1 MKFNYRFLILALL
14 IAGFFMPVE
23 KISAQA
29 GDTLVVEWQDP
40 VTGEVITDA
49 LRNAIEND
57 TNRPE
62 GRVYK
67 LLRGGF
73 YWISEKIT
81 YSDFHLRLVG
91 EKGGATEFDNP
102 PVLQLVGRE
111 DGTHADR
118 LMQPSASLTMKNIYV
133 IGCDEFGSQ
142 TYYQPIQLDAND
154 SRFVFDGC
162 IFERTNY
169 APIAFTGKNND
180 IFITNCVFR
189 NIQGHPADQQ
199 WQGRGVTICA
209 DQDTVIVENNTFF
222 NINMTVFQHEGGAA
236 NYIRFN
242 HNTIV
247 NMGRALNSGNWWKE
261 AYFTNNLFI
270 NPFWHGEGHADITAT
285 GRDPRTIPGSIF
297 SVGALPTKYGP
308 EQGRRILFSNA
319 YAWRDPAFA
328 AYYGDTIVAQPFAG
342 PMTRE
347 DYFDVYENMV
357 IKDTVW
363 LSNMPSIGTYPS
375 EIVENMIQNI
385 KDIRSNTLP
394 ATEYFWNLPIDNITG
409 DVCNVCPSWPLP
421 EDFSYTD
428 AALMTAGTD
437 GLPLGDLNWFP
448 DKKEIFEQN
457 KEQYIAQI
465 EAMAGPVVEYEPLA
479 DYEAE
484 EATLEGDAEVKEVQ
498 GFAYFQMD
506 GGGYIQWDFELAE
519 EGQYDLNIWTNLRGN
534 GTRGQRIIVNG
545 VSIHDPM
552 GWGEY
557 IWSPTEQ
564 EANIW
569 YGKFDPNEWVWTLIK
584 QEEILE
590 EGALT
595 LPAGHNT
602 IRIESSWGYQNFAG
616 IDVIPAGTNTPV
628 VELRIPDA
636 TFDLVTPQVEGAVW
650 VPSGFRSV
658 AMNTNGSV
666 TFSVDAPAN
675 GTYTI
680 NILYQNYSGPQNGV
694 LKVDGADVAS
704 LTFESKDDST
714 GLALLTDNFELTQGT
729 HQITISASNINLDK
743 IQLIKVTITSVEENE
758 IPNGY
763 ALEQN
768 FPNPFNPTTSIRFTL
783 AKPEVVKLTVYNILG
798 QRVATL
804 VNGPMTAGQHI
815 IHFNASNLA
824 SGIYFYGIEAGSFK
838 TFKKMILLK

>member
-23 KISAQA
+23 KVSAQA

-162 IFERTNY
+162 IFERTNF

-199 WQGRGVTICA
+199 WQGRGVSIWA

-222 NINMTVFQHEGGAA
+222 NINMTVFQLEGGAA

-247 NMGRALNSGNWWKE
+247 NMGRALNAGNWWKE

-285 GRDPRTIPGSIF
+285 GRDPRTIPASIF

-319 YAWRDPAFA
+319 YAWRDPAFN
-328 AYYGDTIVAQPFAG
+328 AYYGDTILAQPFAG
-342 PMTRE
+342 PLTRE

-394 ATEYFWNLPIDNITG
+394 AAEYFWNLPIDNITG

-658 AMNTNGSV
+658 AMNSNGSV
-666 TFSVDAPAN
+666 TFSVEAPAN
-675 GTYTI
+675 GTYSI
-680 NILYQNYSGPQNGV
+680 NILYQNYSGPQNGT
-694 LKVDGADVAS
+694 LKVDGADVAT

>member
-14 IAGFFMPVE
+14 FAVFVLPVE
-23 KISAQA
+23 KASAQA

-40 VTGEVITDA
+40 VTGEVMTDA

-91 EKGGATEFDNP
+91 EKGGSTEFDNP
-102 PVLQLVGRE
+102 PVLQLVGRS

-162 IFERTNY
+162 IFERTNF

-199 WQGRGVTICA
+199 WQGRGVSIWA

-222 NINMTVFQHEGGAA
+222 NINMTVFQLEGGAA

-247 NMGRALNSGNWWKE
+247 NMGRALNAGNWWKE

-285 GRDPRTIPGSIF
+285 GRDPRTIPASIF

-342 PMTRE
+342 PMTKE

-363 LSNMPSIGTYPS
+363 LSNMPNIGTYTP
-375 EIVENMIQNI
+375 EIINDMIQNI

-394 ATEYFWNLPIDNITG
+394 AKEYFWKLPIDNITG
-409 DVCNVCPSWPLP
+409 EVCNVCPSWPLP
-421 EDFSYTD
+421 ENFSYTD
-428 AALMTAGTD
+428 AALMTASTD

-457 KEQYIAQI
+457 KDQYIAQI

-479 DYEAE
+479 EYEAE
-484 EATLEGDAEVKEVQ
+484 NATLSGDAEIKEVQ

-519 EGQYDLNIWTNLRGN
+519 AGQYDLNIWTNLRGN

-557 IWSPTEQ
+557 IWSPLEQ
-564 EANIW
+564 QANIW
-569 YGKFDPNEWVWTLIK
+569 YGKFNPNEWVWTLIK

-590 EGALT
+590 AGALT

-628 VELRIPDA
+628 VQLRIPDA
-636 TFDLVTPQVEGAVW
+636 TYDLVTPQVEGAAW

-658 AMNTNGSV
+658 AMNSNGTV
-666 TFSVDAPAN
+666 TFNVDAPAN
-675 GTYTI
+675 GTYAL
-680 NILYQNYSGPQNGV
+680 NILYQNYSGTQNGT
-694 LKVDGADVAS
+694 LKVDGADIAT
-704 LTFESKDDST
+704 LAFESKDDST
-714 GLALLTDNFELTQGT
+714 GLALLTDSFELTQGS
-729 HQITISASNINLDK
+729 HQVAISASNINLDK
-743 IQLIKVTITSVEENE
+743 IQLLKVTITSVNENE
-758 IPNGY
+758 IPTGY

-783 AKPEVVKLTVYNILG
+783 AKPEMVKLTVYNLLG

-815 IHFNASNLA
+815 VHFNASNLA
-824 SGIYFYGIEAGSFK
+824 SGIYFYGIEAGNFK

>member
-91 EKGGATEFDNP
+91 EKGGPTEFDNP

-162 IFERTNY
+162 IFERTNF

-180 IFITNCVFR
+180 IFVTNCVFR

-199 WQGRGVTICA
+199 WQGRGISIWA

-222 NINMTVFQHEGGAA
+222 NINMTVFQLEGGAA

-247 NMGRALNSGNWWKE
+247 NMGRALNAGNWWKE

-285 GRDPRTIPGSIF
+285 GRDPRTIPASIF

-308 EQGRRILFSNA
+308 EEGRRILFSNA

-363 LSNMPSIGTYPS
+363 LSSMPSVGTYPS

-394 ATEYFWNLPIDNITG
+394 ATEYFWKLPIDNITG

-448 DKKEIFEQN
+448 DKKAIFEQN
-457 KEQYIAQI
+457 KDQYVAQL
-465 EAMAGPVVEYEPLA
+465 EAMAGPRIELETIA
-479 DYEAE
+479 EYEAE
-484 EATLEGDAEVKEVQ
+484 EAVLGGDAEIKDVA
-498 GFAYFQMD
+498 GFMYFQMD
-506 GGGYIQWDFELAE
+506 GGGYIQWEFDLAE
-519 EGQYDLNIWTNLRGN
+519 AGQYDLNIYTNLRGN

-557 IWSPTEQ
+557 IWSPKEQ

-590 EGALT
+590 AGALT
-595 LPAGHNT
+595 LPAGKNT

-616 IDVIPAGTNTPV
+616 IQLIPAGTTTPV
-628 VELRIPDA
+628 VELGVPDA
-636 TFDLVTPQVEGAVW
+636 TSDLVKIMVEGAVW
-650 VPSGFRSV
+650 VPSGLKSV
-658 AMNTNGSV
+658 AMNSNGSV
-666 TFSVDAPAN
+666 TFTVEAPGN
-675 GTYTI
+675 GTYAL
-680 NILYQNYSGPQNGV
+680 NLLYQNYSGPQNGV
-694 LKVDGADVAS
+694 LKIDGAVVSTISFA
-704 LTFESKDDST
+704 SKDDST
-714 GLALLTDNFELTQGT
+714 GLTVLTDKFELTQGS
-729 HQITISASNINLDK
+729 HQITVEASNINLDMA
-743 IQLIKVTITSVEENE
+743 QLVKVTITSVNENE

-798 QRVATL
+798 QKVATL
-804 VNGPMTAGQHI
+804 VNGPMTAGQHLV
-815 IHFNASNLA
+815 HFNASNLA
-824 SGIYFYGIEAGSFK
+824 SGIYFYGIEAGNFK